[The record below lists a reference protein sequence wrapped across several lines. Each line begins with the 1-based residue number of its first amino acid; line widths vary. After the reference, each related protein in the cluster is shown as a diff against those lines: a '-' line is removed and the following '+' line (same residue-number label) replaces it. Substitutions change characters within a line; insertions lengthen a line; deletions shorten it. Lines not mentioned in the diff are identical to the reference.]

1 MDRIVKSFK
10 DEIAVLFSGQGM
22 PYEKVCI
29 LVAMVVSVLMSF
41 LMSGNFAKDAPVAVI
56 DLDNSRYSRE
66 LITRI
71 EASEYMAVSEILYS
85 PIDPET
91 LFYRDHVIAVL
102 YFPRGL
108 EKERYSGGNG
118 VIGAFYDYTNT
129 AQAADIKQAMNSLVA
144 TDNAAAIQATG
155 GTNTGTVTLSSRN
168 LFNPAGSTSNGQT
181 QGFLFFFGSMFF
193 VFATIGMIPRLRM
206 THQLDDILLN
216 GTPWELVAKI
226 VPYAFL
232 MVISFFLG
240 MAVLRVWGDLIFSG
254 AIISFL
260 IIQIFYSMNVGMLSL
275 LVGWTA
281 SNPGLANSRMIFL
294 IPGGFI
300 FGGVTAPIAKFA
312 SWVVAFSH
320 IFPLTWEFH
329 FTRDIIQRGATLSD
343 ISSLIGAYLIYIGLC
358 AVFFCWR
365 FYHDKEI
372 LMKTPQPQIIEHA

>member
-1 MDRIVKSFK
+1 
-10 DEIAVLFSGQGM
+10 
-22 PYEKVCI
+22 
-29 LVAMVVSVLMSF
+29 MVVSIFLTL

-71 EASEYMAVSEILYS
+71 QASEYMEVTEVLYQ
-85 PIDPET
+85 PIDPQT

-102 YFPRGL
+102 YFPREL
-108 EKERYSGGNG
+108 EKNRYSGNNG
-118 VIGAFYDYTNT
+118 VIGVFYDYTNT
-129 AQAADIKQAMNSLVA
+129 AQAADIKQALNSLVA
-144 TDNAAAIQATG
+144 EDNAEAIQATG

-216 GTPWELVAKI
+216 GTPWELLAKI

-232 MVISFFLG
+232 MVISFFIG
-240 MAVLRVWGDLIFSG
+240 MAVLRIWGDLVFSG
-254 AIISFL
+254 TVLSFL
-260 IIQIFYSMNVGMLSL
+260 AIQVFYAFNVGILSL

-281 SNPGLANSRMIFL
+281 PNPGLANSRMIFL

-300 FGGVTAPIAKFA
+300 LGGVTAPIAKFA
-312 SWVVAFSH
+312 PWVIAFSH
-320 IFPLTWEFH
+320 VFPLTWEFH

-343 ISSLIGAYLIYIGLC
+343 ISSEIGAYFVYIAIC
-358 AVFFCWR
+358 AIWFCWR
-365 FYHDKEI
+365 FYHDKEV
-372 LMKTPQPQIIEHA
+372 LENQPPQPNQSMEAIQSEH